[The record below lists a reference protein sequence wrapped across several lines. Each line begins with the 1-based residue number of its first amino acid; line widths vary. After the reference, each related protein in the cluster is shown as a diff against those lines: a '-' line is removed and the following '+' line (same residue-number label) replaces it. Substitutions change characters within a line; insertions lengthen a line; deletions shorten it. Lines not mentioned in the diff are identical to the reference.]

1 MINFHVIGQTQ
12 FIFIAREYIRTLSQL
27 PDFNRDH
34 RNDCKEN
41 SDSKR
46 AANP

>member
-1 MINFHVIGQTQ
+1 MVNFHVVGQTQ
-12 FIFIAREYIRTLSQL
+12 FIVIARKYIRTLSQI

-41 SDSKR
+41 SYSKR